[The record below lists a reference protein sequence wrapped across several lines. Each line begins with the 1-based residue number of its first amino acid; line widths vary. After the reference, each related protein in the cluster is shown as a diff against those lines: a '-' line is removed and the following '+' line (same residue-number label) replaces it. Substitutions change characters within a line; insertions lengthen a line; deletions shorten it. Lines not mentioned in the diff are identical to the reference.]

1 MERIPLMRKL
11 IFTAA
16 TVTALSAPL
25 AGCNTVGGFGEDLQT
40 LGNAMTRAS
49 VDAQNGNASGS
60 ASNDVELCGGSG
72 ASRRGNC

>member
-1 MERIPLMRKL
+1 MRK
-11 IFTAA
+11 II
-16 TVTALSAPL
+16 LSAVALAAL
-25 AGCNTVGGFGEDLQT
+25 AGCNTISGFGEDLQT

-49 VDAQNGNASGS
+49 DNATDGRTRT